1 MSDKLETLITM
12 LGGSYSMRGVYPAWE
27 LLKESKLTEICKKI
41 YKEQYN
47 EDMVVEVIH
56 AGLECGILSSKMP
69 GLDIVSIGPNMLDIH
84 TPSERMSIS
93 SVKRVYDYV
102 LGVIEEIKK
111 Q

>member
-1 MSDKLETLITM
+1 
-12 LGGSYSMRGVYPAWE
+12 
-27 LLKESKLTEICKKI
+27 
-41 YKEQYN
+41 
-47 EDMVVEVIH
+47 MVVEVIH